1 MKETDSTIVDADILA
16 QAQSAIATDEST
28 ALRRLSEREPLLAS
42 FMLEKMLVIAGRLA
56 LSGAPSEVVN
66 EIDDCIRLLVLIGI
80 EATRLGHYELWKDC
94 AEGEHLRK
102 IVEQEEQH
110 EARTNDDD
118 DDEIEISDV
127 EF

>member
-1 MKETDSTIVDADILA
+1 MKETDATIIDAAILA
-16 QAQSAIATDEST
+16 QAQSAIATDEGA
-28 ALRRLSEREPLLAS
+28 ALRRLSEREPLLAN

-80 EATRLGHYELWKDC
+80 EATRLGHYELWKDT

-102 IVEQEEQH
+102 IVEQEQQTK
-110 EARTNDDD
+110 ASDDD
-118 DDEIEISDV
+118 DDEIDISDID
-127 EF
+127 F

>member
-42 FMLEKMLVIAGRLA
+42 FMLEKMLVIAGRLS

-66 EIDDCIRLLVLIGI
+66 EVDDCIRYLLMTGI
-80 EATRLGHYELWKDC
+80 EATRIGHYELWKDA

-102 IVEQEEQH
+102 IIGQH
-110 EARTNDDD
+110 EQAQSDDD
-118 DDEIEISDV
+118 DDVDIEVDEID
-127 EF
+127 F